1 MRSLKKLPWDA
12 NVALATENRPY
23 EYRKVEGDLVA
34 RPLFVREENETI
46 EYYRFKVSQNETRV
60 LVIRKSDRE
69 VLYHSKAKHSEFVVL
84 GHDCFAVMTR
94 RGDQVTVRGT
104 RVVSVANPNVIVPVS
119 VSNLPCNSPWMPCS
133 APYIRNN
140 VLWMNGHFFQFKDG
154 NVKEITGPEVE
165 KLNFEDEDTGWNSAK
180 IAD

>member
-1 MRSLKKLPWDA
+1 MRSLKRLPWDV

-23 EYRKVEGDLVA
+23 EYRKVNGDLVA

-46 EYYRFKVSQNETRV
+46 EYYRFKLSQNDARV
-60 LVIRKSDRE
+60 LVIRKFDRE
-69 VLYHSKAKHSEFVVL
+69 ILYHSEIGCSEFVVL

-104 RVVSVANPNVIVPVS
+104 RVVSVVNPEVVVPVS
-119 VSNLPCNSPWMPCS
+119 VSNLRCNSPWMPCS

-140 VLWMNGHFFQFKDG
+140 VLWMNGRFFQFKDG
-154 NVKEITGPEVE
+154 KVEEISGSEVE
-165 KLNFEDEDTGWNSAK
+165 KLNFEDDNTGWNLANL
-180 IAD
+180 AD